1 MEQHGDLCRGLAANK
16 KVSLFV
22 SFLYSIVNQNKL
34 KHIVITYFVFRKSVI
49 KLTGT
54 VSGRGATKETSDDF
68 DALFMQLARIGLTM
82 K

>member
-1 MEQHGDLCRGLAANK
+1 MEKHGDLCRGLAANK

-34 KHIVITYFVFRKSVI
+34 KRIVIRYFVFRKSVI

-54 VSGRGATKETSDDF
+54 GGRGATKETSDDF